1 MNLYRQYDGGTEMK
15 EMVNEKKR
23 ILIDQLSKFCDE
35 KLDEDYKNL
44 CVQMIEKMA
53 RKRTV
58 PFLSGKLEIWAA
70 AIIYSIGQINFLFD
84 KTFEPYVSTDD
95 ICNYFNTSKSTTSQ
109 KAKLIRDMFKLKH
122 FDKEFSTNKMKDENP
137 LDNLWFLM

>member
-1 MNLYRQYDGGTEMK
+1 MK

-109 KAKLIRDMFKLKH
+109 KAKLIMDMFKLKH